1 MYCSD
6 IDATICYACMCMD
19 VCVVFYELRLVGE
32 IHVVIQ
38 EEEERHQRIK
48 LTEGSV
54 CKASIAWDH
63 PCYLFIYNHLI
74 HIACVY
80 LVTNKDILDI

>member
-6 IDATICYACMCMD
+6 IDAIVYYACMCID
-19 VCVVFYELRLVGE
+19 VCVVFYELRPVGE

-38 EEEERHQRIK
+38 EEEGHQRIK
-48 LTEGSV
+48 LTKGSV

-63 PCYLFIYNHLI
+63 P
-74 HIACVY
+74 
-80 LVTNKDILDI
+80 